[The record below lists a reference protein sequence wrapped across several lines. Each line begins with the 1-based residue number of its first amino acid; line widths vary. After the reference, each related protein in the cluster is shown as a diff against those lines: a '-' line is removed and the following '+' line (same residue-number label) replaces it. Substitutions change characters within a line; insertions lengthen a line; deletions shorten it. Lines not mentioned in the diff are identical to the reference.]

1 MRRIHVY
8 GPRQRGQ
15 PLQAWNYANLRVLL
29 DDEGNCYKR
38 AQRESFVP
46 TDWDSELRKLE
57 TCLTALGWTLTTP
70 YAEDFVAQKRNA
82 LLKQGISL
90 LTITVDP
97 QETNIH

>member
-1 MRRIHVY
+1 MGRVNGVNLYKHGITRTYVY
-8 GPRQRGQ
+8 
-15 PLQAWNYANLRVLL
+15 L

-38 AQRESFVP
+38 GKRGSFVP
-46 TDWDSELRKLE
+46 TDWDTELRKLE

-70 YAEDFVAQKRNA
+70 YAEDFVAQKRNT

>member
-1 MRRIHVY
+1 MFMGRVNGVNLYKHGITRTYVY
-8 GPRQRGQ
+8 
-15 PLQAWNYANLRVLL
+15 L

-38 AQRESFVP
+38 GKRGSFVP

-57 TCLTALGWTLTTP
+57 TCLTALGWTLTTS

>member
-1 MRRIHVY
+1 MGRVNGVNLYKHGITRTYVY
-8 GPRQRGQ
+8 
-15 PLQAWNYANLRVLL
+15 L

-38 AQRESFVP
+38 GKRGSFVP
-46 TDWDSELRKLE
+46 TDWDTELRKLE